1 MTVTHAREVAMKNR
15 VVPTNS
21 EVRLSDDE
29 FIVSKTDRRGIITY
43 VNRTFMKIS
52 GYSEP
57 ELLGVQ
63 HNIIRHPDMPRGAF
77 KLLWET
83 LDQGKEFFAY
93 VKNLCKDGSYYWV
106 MANVTPDL
114 NSEGEVVGYYSVRRK
129 PSHAA
134 IQAITPLYKEM
145 LDIERAAGPKEG
157 PQRAIAHLQGFC
169 ESQRC
174 SYEELIWSLDN
185 A

>member
-1 MTVTHAREVAMKNR
+1 MKNS
-15 VVPTNS
+15 VAPNNN

-29 FIVSKTDRRGIITY
+29 FIVSKTDKRGIITY

-57 ELLGVQ
+57 ELLGIQ

-77 KLLWET
+77 KLLWDT
-83 LDQGKEFFAY
+83 LGEGKEFFAY

-114 NSEGEVVGYYSVRRK
+114 NAEGNVVGYYSVRRK
-129 PSHAA
+129 PTNTA

-157 PQRAIAHLQGFC
+157 PTRSIAHLQALC
-169 ESQRC
+169 ESKQC

>member
-1 MTVTHAREVAMKNR
+1 MKNR
-15 VVPTNS
+15 VVPGNS
-21 EVRLSDDE
+21 EVRLNDDE
-29 FIVSKTDRRGIITY
+29 FIVSKTDTRGVITY

-52 GYSEP
+52 GFSEP

-77 KLLWET
+77 KLLWDT
-83 LDQGKEFFAY
+83 LNQGKEFFAY

-106 MANVTPDL
+106 MANVTPDVDSDGKL
-114 NSEGEVVGYYSVRRK
+114 VGYYSVRRK
-129 PSHAA
+129 PSHQA
-134 IQAITPLYKEM
+134 IQAVVPLYKEM
-145 LDIERAAGPKEG
+145 LEIERSAGAKAGPD
-157 PQRAIAHLQGFC
+157 RAIAHLQAFC
-169 ESQRC
+169 ESRKC